1 MNLLQGVNEV
11 LKRTNSLDLGS
22 QLTSLRDQSKQG
34 WIDLAVQIWNEMIDQ
49 IYTETNTPKPT
60 VLQEDY
66 LNLIEGSRSY
76 PLAWD
81 LVRLHF
87 PLHDETNGRFIT
99 EYPGGYMSLV
109 TSQPQPDTHTGM
121 PICAAIRPDTGE
133 LYLDSIPTEDEDGL
147 LYKYRYEK
155 DLAMSLP
162 TDEFPF
168 PDSVARALVPAVAQ
182 LWKRER
188 KGPDSFD
195 GGVFR
200 QAYGRACRMLRQLPP
215 RDSYRPMMSPNETD
229 PYYG

>member
-22 QLTSLRDQSKQG
+22 PLTSLTDQSKQG
-34 WIDLAVQIWNEMIDQ
+34 WIDLAVQIWNEMVDQ
-49 IYTETNTPKPT
+49 IYTETGTPRPT
-60 VLQEDY
+60 VLEEDVIS
-66 LNLIEGSRSY
+66 LAEGVRTY
-76 PLAWD
+76 PLAYD

-87 PLHDETNGRFIT
+87 PLHDETNGWFIT

-109 TSQPQPDTHTGM
+109 TSQPQPENHTGL
-121 PICAAIRPDTGE
+121 PLCAAIRPDTGE
-133 LYLDSIPTEDEDGL
+133 LYLDRIPTENEDEL

-155 DLAMSLP
+155 DLVLTFA

-168 PDSVARALVPAVAQ
+168 SDAVFRALVPAVAQ

-188 KGPDSFD
+188 KGPESFD

-200 QAYGRACRMLRQLPP
+200 QSYGRACRMLRQLPP
-215 RDSYRPMMSPNETD
+215 RESYRPMYSPNETD
-229 PYYG
+229 PFSG

>member
-22 QLTSLRDQSKQG
+22 PLLSLTDQSKQG
-34 WIDLAVQIWNEMIDQ
+34 WIDLAVQLWNEMIDQ
-49 IYTETNTPKPT
+49 IYTETGTPKPT
-60 VLQEDY
+60 VLQEDAIC
-66 LNLIEGSRSY
+66 LSDGIRSY

-81 LVRLHF
+81 MVRLHF

-99 EYPGGYMSLV
+99 EYPGGYMAMV
-109 TSQPQPDTHTGM
+109 TAQLQPDNHTGL
-121 PICAAIRPDTGE
+121 PYCGAIRPDTGE
-133 LYLDSIPTEDEDGL
+133 LYLDAIPLADDDGL
-147 LYKYRYEK
+147 IYKYRYEK
-155 DLAMSLP
+155 DLAMSQA

-168 PDSVARALVPAVAQ
+168 TDAVFRALVPAVAQ

-215 RDSYRPMMSPNETD
+215 RESYRPMMSPNESD
-229 PYYG
+229 PYHG